1 MTMPE
6 AVLIAGAN
14 GSGKTT
20 FARQV
25 LPLLHPGVLFLNAD
39 EIRLED
45 SRFQSEVTA
54 SRELLRR
61 LTVAVSNRQ
70 PFAVETTL
78 SSRDYVKKI
87 RAWKA
92 SGYRVA
98 LHFIRVPS
106 ADFAVQRV
114 ATRVSMGGHSIAEK
128 DVRRRFERG
137 LELLDTVY
145 KREVPEWYEWFS
157 DSTGLRLVAPHGPQ
171 EP

>member
-61 LTVAVSNRQ
+61 L
-70 PFAVETTL
+70 
-78 SSRDYVKKI
+78 
-87 RAWKA
+87 
-92 SGYRVA
+92 
-98 LHFIRVPS
+98 
-106 ADFAVQRV
+106 
-114 ATRVSMGGHSIAEK
+114 
-128 DVRRRFERG
+128 
-137 LELLDTVY
+137 
-145 KREVPEWYEWFS
+145 
-157 DSTGLRLVAPHGPQ
+157 
-171 EP
+171 